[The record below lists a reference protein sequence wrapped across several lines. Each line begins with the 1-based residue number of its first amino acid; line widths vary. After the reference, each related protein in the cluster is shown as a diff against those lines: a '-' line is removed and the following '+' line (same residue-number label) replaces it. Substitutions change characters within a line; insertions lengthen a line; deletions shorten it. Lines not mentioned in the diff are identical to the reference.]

1 MLRTY
6 WLKELRTLF
15 RDRNIL
21 LYGLLLPIFLYPTLL
36 FGVTQARS
44 YTQGLRDQNRPKI
57 AVVGNTELLEFLQRR
72 AGDKLHLQTLE
83 GNKAKLLQDG
93 TLDAVVA
100 PLLGGETFRL
110 EFDSTRGASRM
121 AKERLDP
128 LIRAFRR
135 EVEIN
140 AARHAGLD
148 PLPWTGEYISHLDV
162 ADSQEQARRL
172 LSMVLPL
179 VLLIMCSF
187 GATYPAVELT
197 AGERERNTVETTYL
211 LPATR
216 AQIAL
221 GKSLAVSL
229 AAFVALLV
237 NLLAMFASAGPM
249 LAHLDGGVLALP
261 SLAAHSVPLIL
272 AFGALLSV
280 VFANLFLLVGSY
292 AKTYREAQAF
302 VTPLQVLVMLP
313 AMLTLLP
320 GAHLTPT
327 TALIPIYNAGLTFR
341 LCLAEEVEAVP
352 VILGLAS
359 LACFALICFRATVRR
374 LSDTAFV
381 LGFRDHD
388 QLTTV

>member
-6 WLKELRTLF
+6 WLKELRMLF

-21 LYGLLLPIFLYPTLL
+21 LYGLLLPIFLYPALL

-44 YTQGLRDQNRPKI
+44 YTRGLRDQNKPSVAI
-57 AVVGNTELLEFLQRR
+57 VGSLELLDFLRR
-72 AGDKLHLQTLE
+72 SAGDKLHLQTLR
-83 GNKAKLLQDG
+83 GDKAKLLQEG
-93 TLDAVVA
+93 TIDAVVTRLA
-100 PLLGGETFRL
+100 NGETFRL
-110 EFDSTRGASRM
+110 EFDSTRGVSRM

-128 LIRAFRR
+128 MIRSYRR
-135 EVEIN
+135 DVEIG
-140 AARHAGLD
+140 AAREAGLD
-148 PLPWTGEYISHLDV
+148 PLQWTGEYITHLDV
-162 ADSQEQARRL
+162 ADSQQQARRL

-221 GKSLAVSL
+221 GKSLAVSV

-249 LAHLDGGVLALP
+249 LAHLDGGVLAIP
-261 SLAAHSVPLIL
+261 ALAAHSVPLIL

-302 VTPLQVLVMLP
+302 VTPLQVCVMLP

-320 GAHLTPT
+320 SSELTPT
-327 TALIPIYNAGLTFR
+327 AAMIPVYNAGLIFR
-341 LCLAEEVEAVP
+341 LALVGEVPLVP
-352 VILGLAS
+352 VIIGLAS
-359 LACFALICFRATVRR
+359 LACFALVCFRATVRR

-381 LGFRDHD
+381 LGFPDPD